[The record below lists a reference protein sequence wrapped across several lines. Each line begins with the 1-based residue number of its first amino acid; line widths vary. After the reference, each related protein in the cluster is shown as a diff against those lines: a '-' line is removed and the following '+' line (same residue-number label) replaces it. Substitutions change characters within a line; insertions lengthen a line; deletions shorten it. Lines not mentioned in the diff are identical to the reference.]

1 MSKIR
6 DILISE
12 QSNRSHI
19 YLYRRG
25 LFYQAFEY
33 SAYLFSHLIS
43 PIAVT
48 AHHQPRSKWYYC
60 MLNIP
65 LQQLSNYPIMID
77 QKPIDE
83 ALLCYTPSEFAIAS
97 LSESYDEWHKRI
109 TSTGGRDSSL
119 ATPST
124 VASQTPLPVVPIASQ
139 SSELVVPSPLNEQLE
154 QAKLVAEPETLGGS
168 VHHFACDLKLEDK
181 VWLCDWMIYRIL
193 MVSTRH
199 ICPMDALKWLDKLQE
214 ELRDKLWHD

>member
-1 MSKIR
+1 
-6 DILISE
+6 
-12 QSNRSHI
+12 
-19 YLYRRG
+19 
-25 LFYQAFEY
+25 
-33 SAYLFSHLIS
+33 
-43 PIAVT
+43 
-48 AHHQPRSKWYYC
+48 
-60 MLNIP
+60 
-65 LQQLSNYPIMID
+65 MID
-77 QKPIDE
+77 QRPIDE

-97 LSESYDEWHKRI
+97 LSESYDEWHMRI

-139 SSELVVPSPLNEQLE
+139 SSELVVPSPLTEQLD
-154 QAKLVAEPETLGGS
+154 QAKLVTDPKTLGGS